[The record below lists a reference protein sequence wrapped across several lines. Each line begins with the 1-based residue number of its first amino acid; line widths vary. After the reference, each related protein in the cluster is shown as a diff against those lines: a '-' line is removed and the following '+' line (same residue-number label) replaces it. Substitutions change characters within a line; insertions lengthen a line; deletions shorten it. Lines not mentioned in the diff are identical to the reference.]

1 MTQENLELKENEIY
15 NGFKVLE
22 ITQVPEYNST
32 GIFLR
37 HEKTGLEIFHMLN
50 EDKENLFAFGFKTPS
65 SDSKGT
71 AHIIEHSVLCGSK
84 NYPLKDPFIR
94 LSNQSVKTF
103 LNAMTFSD
111 KTVYPASSINETD
124 YFNLMAV
131 YGDAVFFPLLT
142 KETFMQEA
150 HRLEFDKNGKL
161 QFQGVV
167 FNEMKGDYSSLSNVI
182 TTYLTE
188 SLFPDSS
195 YHYDSGGNPTCIPDL
210 TYEQFLEFHKFYYH
224 PSNCKLFLYGNIS
237 TKKQLDFI
245 NEKFLSKGDFS
256 STISSKEELNFE
268 MDKLTFS
275 KDFDK
280 PKYVTKIGP
289 MENASKLSN
298 VVLAW
303 KSVETLN
310 QLESM
315 ELLVLFQILLGHD
328 GSPLYREII
337 KSGLCQDVTMNSIQT
352 SFRYLVSI
360 LGVRGVKKGKELVFE
375 KFVLEQLKKIAKEG
389 ILQDNIES
397 ALMSVEFMHRE
408 ITRGYG
414 PYSLV
419 LMRRAYR
426 AWMNGGTPASFLS
439 SNKVFEQVKENIK
452 TKERYLENLIC
463 KYLIDNKNR
472 LCLTVLPDKNF
483 NKKIEKTLQNKIKSI
498 CNKIPKKERNNFFE
512 QIKNDNQKLTEY
524 QQLPES
530 PELCNLIPHLSS
542 KELSINVKKDSITR
556 SKLLDVDIYENQATV
571 NGIVYFDLCFPVD
584 LLEPKDY
591 KYLPFYASVL
601 TDLGFDG
608 NSWIESASLSAKY
621 TGDLRVSLFS
631 SSITPFLKEKANAIN
646 LENQDLQKAMY
657 EFDANVNRNWLVIRM
672 AMLEEKTSQAINM
685 LFSLIKSVD
694 FSDLDRIQDLLVE
707 YKNDYDSSIIEMGHC
722 YSITRAS
729 CKMNRSKCIDEIWNG
744 LTQLFDLHSEAFAKE
759 NVSKLSETLKRI
771 HKVVSNSGFITHVTA
786 EKSGLENVKSCLE
799 KEIEQFPFY
808 KGKVK
813 LPYLS
818 SDSEFYALTDIQGNS
833 EDSEFF
839 VVSSQVGFM
848 SKVFKSSPLGTKEC
862 VLESLF
868 AHWFS
873 NKVLWEQLRTIGGCY
888 GAFAS
893 VDIVENVFS
902 LATYRDPNPIK
913 SKEVLEFI
921 FDNIEKWELDETEFD
936 RIKTGCYS
944 KEIQPRSPY
953 GRANIEFIRSLCGIT
968 YESRLEK
975 LSNLLNS
982 SLTELVEVSKTICE
996 RSKDSKSVIIFSKTE
1011 ENAGKIVDLHL

>member
-1 MTQENLELKENEIY
+1 MEQNELKLGDIY
-15 NGFKVLE
+15 NGFRVLE
-22 ITQVPEYNST
+22 VTQIPEYNSV
-32 GIFLR
+32 GIFLK
-37 HEKTGLEIFHMLN
+37 HENTGLEIFHMLN

-94 LSNQSVKTF
+94 LSNQSIKTF

-150 HRLEFDKNGKL
+150 CRLEFDQKGKL

-167 FNEMKGDYSSLSNVI
+167 FNEMKGDYSSLINVI
-182 TTYLTE
+182 TTYIAE

-210 TYEQFLEFHKFYYH
+210 TYEQFIEFHKFYYH
-224 PSNCKLFLYGNIS
+224 PTNCKIFLYGNIS

-245 NEKFLSKGDFS
+245 NEKFLSKITEKS
-256 STISSKEELNFE
+256 HPNF
-268 MDKLTFS
+268 DIDRIDGITFS
-275 KDFDK
+275 KNFDK

-289 MENASKLSN
+289 MESASTLSN
-298 VVLAW
+298 VILAW
-303 KSVETLN
+303 KGDETLN

-328 GSPLYREII
+328 GSPLYRQII
-337 KSGLCQDVTMNSIQT
+337 QSGLCQDVTMNSIQT

-360 LGVRGVKKGKELVFE
+360 LGVRGVKKGKELAFE
-375 KFVLEQLKKIAKEG
+375 KFVLEQLKKIAQEG
-389 ILQDNIES
+389 ISQDNIES

-419 LMRRAYR
+419 LMRRVYR
-426 AWMNGGTPASFLS
+426 SWINGGTPSSLIS

-452 TKERYLENLIC
+452 TQDRYLENLIY
-463 KYLIDNKNR
+463 KYFINNKNR
-472 LCLTVLPDKNF
+472 LCLTVLPIKNF

-498 CNKIPKKERNNFFE
+498 CKKIPKKERSAFFE
-512 QIKNDNQKLTEY
+512 QIKLDNQKLTEY
-524 QQLPES
+524 QQLPEDS
-530 PELCNLIPHLSS
+530 ELCNLIPHLSS

-556 SKLLDVDIYENQATV
+556 SKLLDVDIYENQEVV

-584 LLEPKDY
+584 LLESKDY
-591 KYLPFYASVL
+591 KYLPFYSSVL

-621 TGDLRVSLFS
+621 TGDLRASLFS

-646 LENQDLQKAMY
+646 LKNQDLQKAMY
-657 EFDANVNRNWLVIRM
+657 DYDSNVNRQWLIIRM
-672 AMLEEKTSQAINM
+672 SMLEEKVNPAIKM
-685 LFSLIKSVD
+685 LFSLIKTVD
-694 FSDLDRIQDLLVE
+694 FSDLARLTDLLIE
-707 YKNDYDSSIIEMGHC
+707 YKNDYDSSIIDMGHS
-722 YSITRAS
+722 YAITRSS
-729 CKMNRSKCIDEIWNG
+729 CKMNRAQCIDEIWNG
-744 LTQLFDLHSEAFAKE
+744 LTQLFDLHSQDFAKE
-759 NVSKLSETLKRI
+759 NIKNLKENLERI
-771 HKVVSNSGFITHVTA
+771 HNVVINSGFIAHITA
-786 EKSGLENVKSCLE
+786 EKSGIEKSKSCLE
-799 KEIEQFPFY
+799 SELKNFDLY

-813 LPYLS
+813 PPYLT
-818 SDSEFYALTDIQGNS
+818 SDEEFYALTNIQGEN
-833 EDSEFF
+833 EAVEHF

-848 SKVFKSSPLGTKEC
+848 AKVFKSSPIGTKES
-862 VLESLF
+862 VLESIF
-868 AHWFS
+868 AHWLS

-893 VDIVENVFS
+893 VDLVENVFS
-902 LATYRDPNPIK
+902 LATYRDPNPVK

-968 YESRLEK
+968 YDYRFEK
-975 LSNLLNS
+975 LSNLLNA
-982 SLTELVEVSKTICE
+982 SLQELMEVGNSICN
-996 RSKDSKSVIIFSKTE
+996 RSKNSQNTIIFTKNEDFTSKFI
-1011 ENAGKIVDLHL
+1011 NLPLQYS

>member
-1 MTQENLELKENEIY
+1 MAKENLELKEKEIY

-22 ITQVPEYNST
+22 IAQIPEYNSI
-32 GIFLR
+32 GIFLK
-37 HEKTGLEIFHMLN
+37 HENTGLEIFHMLN
-50 EDKENLFAFGFKTPS
+50 EDEENLFAFGFKTPS

-94 LSNQSVKTF
+94 LSNQSIKTF

-150 HRLEFDKNGKL
+150 CRLEFDKNGKL

-182 TTYLTE
+182 TTYLAE

-245 NEKFLSKGDFS
+245 NEKFLSK
-256 STISSKEELNFE
+256 ISEKPHPNFDE
-268 MDKLTFS
+268 DKIDSITFS

-280 PKYVTKIGP
+280 PKYVTKFGP
-289 MENASKLSN
+289 VENASKLAN

-315 ELLVLFQILLGHD
+315 ELLILFQILLGHD

-337 KSGLCQDVTMNSIQT
+337 KSGLCEDITAKYTES
-352 SFRYLVSI
+352 SLRYLFCSI
-360 LGVRGVKKGKELVFE
+360 GVRGVKKGKELAFE
-375 KFVLEQLKKIAKEG
+375 KFVLEQLNKIATEG
-389 ILQDNIES
+389 ISQDNIES
-397 ALMSVEFMHRE
+397 ALMSVEFMQRE

-426 AWMNGGTPASFLS
+426 AWMNGGTPASLIS

-452 TKERYLENLIC
+452 TKERYLEDLIY
-463 KYLIDNKNR
+463 KYLINNKNR

-498 CNKIPKKERNNFFE
+498 CNKIQKKDRKNFFE
-512 QIKNDNQKLTEY
+512 QIKIDNQKLTEY
-524 QQLPES
+524 QQLPEE

-542 KELSINVKKDSITR
+542 KELAVKVEKDSISQT
-556 SKLLDVDIYENQATV
+556 KLLDVDVYENQATV

-591 KYLPFYASVL
+591 KFLPFYSSVL

-608 NSWIESASLSAKY
+608 KSWIESSSLSAKY
-621 TGDLRVSLFS
+621 TGGLRAYLLST
-631 SSITPFLKEKANAIN
+631 SITPFLKEKANAIN
-646 LENQDLQKAMY
+646 LDNQDLQKAMY
-657 EFDANVNRNWLVIRM
+657 EYDANVNRNWLVIRM
-672 AMLEEKTSQAINM
+672 SMLEEKSRQAINM

-694 FSDLDRIQDLLVE
+694 FSDLERLLDLLIE
-707 YKNDYDSSIIEMGHC
+707 YKNDYDSSIIDMGHS
-722 YSITRAS
+722 YAITRAS
-729 CKMNRSKCIDEIWNG
+729 CNINRVKCIDEIWNG
-744 LTQLFDLHSEAFAKE
+744 LTQLFDLHSEVFAKE
-759 NVSKLSETLKRI
+759 NIKNLKETLERI
-771 HKVVSNSGFITHVTA
+771 HQVVVNSGFIVHITA
-786 EKSGLENVKSCLE
+786 ENSGLEKAKSCLAS
-799 KEIEQFPFY
+799 EINQFPFY

-813 LPYLS
+813 SPYLT
-818 SDSEFYALTDIQGNS
+818 SDDEFYALSDIQGKF
-833 EDSEFF
+833 EDTELF

-848 SKVFKSSPLGTKEC
+848 AKVFKSSPLGTKEC

-868 AHWFS
+868 AHWLS

-893 VDIVENVFS
+893 LETIEGVFS

-913 SKEVLEFI
+913 SKAILEYI
-921 FDNIEKWELDETEFD
+921 FDNIEKWQLDEVEFE

-953 GRANIEFIRSLCGIT
+953 SKSNVEFIRSLCGIT
-968 YESRLEK
+968 YEYRLQK
-975 LSNLLNS
+975 ISILLNS
-982 SLTELVEVSKTICE
+982 SLEELFEVGKTICE
-996 RSKDSKSVIIFSKTE
+996 RSKSSKNTIIFTKTE
-1011 ENAGKIVDLHL
+1011 DFTSKIVNLPL